1 MSRINQEIDTTCRVY
16 TMQELQIILGVSR
29 AKIYR
34 MARKGEFPVIVVG
47 RSYRS
52 PKVEFDNWLSSCGR
66 VAA

>member
-1 MSRINQEIDTTCRVY
+1 MSRVSQEINMVCRVY
-16 TMQELQIILGVSR
+16 TMQELQIMLGVSR

-34 MARKGEFPVIVVG
+34 MARKAEFPVIVVG

-66 VAA
+66 AA